1 MASVTIRYASALADV
16 VLGNRLDVQTAV
28 RDLNNIVS
36 MTVES
41 EDLRKVWENPA
52 IAVEQKRAILDG
64 LVGMA
69 GTPRIIRNFIAVLID
84 HQRIRQLP
92 QIARQFEL
100 ELNSRMGFADAE
112 VTSVHELSAQ
122 DRQMIEQQITKVI
135 GKNVRARYKT
145 NPALLGG
152 AVIRVGS
159 TVYDGSIKGQLA
171 KIKEQLSAG

>member
-16 VLGNRLDVQTAV
+16 VLSNRLDVQAAV
-28 RDLNNIVS
+28 RDLNAIVT

-41 EDLRKVWENPA
+41 EDLRKVWENPS

-64 LVGMA
+64 IVGMT
-69 GTPRIIRNFIAVLID
+69 GTNRIIRNFIAVLID

-92 QIARQFEL
+92 EIARQFEL

-122 DRQMIEQQITKVI
+122 DRQMIEQQIAKVV

-145 NPALLGG
+145 NQALLGG

-171 KIKEQLSAG
+171 KLKEQLSAG